1 MPSSYWRD
9 VIWQASGNSMAQVV
23 GVLGIPI
30 MTRLYTPQDF
40 AIQSLFI
47 QLVTLGTAIVT
58 WRYEYFVQLPRTRGN
73 VRALNS
79 LIAILGLVSIVVL
92 SPILWLVREPLAQLM
107 GTTALASW
115 LVFVPITA
123 VLISW
128 ALATQNNAQRFG
140 DFKTSGLSELA
151 GKITYVIAGISG
163 GVAQLGASGLIATT
177 ALGAIGKAAFIAVKR
192 PVWGRFA
199 LRARLSRVR
208 LVSTKYLKLGN
219 STVIAHLLS
228 SLAIA
233 APQIAIARLYGET
246 VLGQFALVLATIY
259 LPSSLLGAAIG
270 HVYYQRAAQLHSQG
284 KSFFKLWRA
293 TAYKLALIGLPV
305 YTAISLASS
314 VAYPIVFGAQWE
326 LAGNLA
332 MWMSIAAYGSFVSGP
347 MDRTCLIVN
356 AGLYSII
363 WGGFR
368 LLSTLFVIALA
379 YYFLFT
385 PMQFTAALVLQMCT
399 AYSIDFMMGFR
410 FSQGHLGVY
419 SSKTTVSAVK

>member
-1 MPSSYWRD
+1 
-9 VIWQASGNSMAQVV
+9 
-23 GVLGIPI
+23 

-47 QLVTLGTAIVT
+47 QLVTLSTAIVT
-58 WRYEYFVQLPRTRGN
+58 WRYEYFVQLPRARGN
-73 VRALNS
+73 VRALNG
-79 LIAILGLVSIVVL
+79 LIAILGVLSIVVL
-92 SPILWLVREPLAQLM
+92 SPIFWLVREPLAHLM

-128 ALATQNNAQRFG
+128 ALATQSNAQRFG

-151 GKITYVIAGISG
+151 GKITYVVAGISG
-163 GVAQLGASGLIATT
+163 GVAHLGASSLIATT
-177 ALGAIGKAAFIAVKR
+177 ALGAIGKAAFIAIKR
-192 PVWGRFA
+192 PAWGRYVLCSRF
-199 LRARLSRVR
+199 SRVR
-208 LVSTKYLKLGN
+208 QVSAQYLILAN
-219 STVIAHLLS
+219 STVLAHLLS

-233 APQIAIARLYGET
+233 TPQIAIARLYGEI

-284 KSFFKLWRA
+284 KSFFELWRA
-293 TAYKLALIGLPV
+293 TAYKLALIGLPIYAV
-305 YTAISLASS
+305 ISLVSS

-332 MWMSIAAYGSFVSGP
+332 MWMSLAAYGSFVSGP

-356 AGLYSII
+356 AGFYSIV
-363 WGGFR
+363 WGVFR
-368 LLSTLFVIALA
+368 LLSTFFVIALA
-379 YYFLFT
+379 YYFHFT

-399 AYSIDFMMGFR
+399 AYSIDFMMGLR
-410 FSQGHLGVY
+410 FSQGHLGAFGSNTAV
-419 SSKTTVSAVK
+419 STVK

>member
-1 MPSSYWRD
+1 MASSYWRD
-9 VIWQASGNSMAQVV
+9 VIWQASGNSLAQVV
-23 GVLGIPI
+23 GILGIPI

-47 QLVTLGTAIVT
+47 QLVTIGTAIVT

-73 VRALNS
+73 VRALNR
-79 LIAILGLVSIVVL
+79 LIAILGMVSIVVL

-115 LVFVPITA
+115 IVFVPITA

-151 GKITYVIAGISG
+151 GKITYVIAGIGG
-163 GVAQLGASGLIATT
+163 GVAHLGASGLIATT
-177 ALGAIGKAAFIAVKR
+177 ALGAIGKAAFIAIKR
-192 PVWGRFA
+192 PAWGRHA
-199 LRARLSRVR
+199 LHARLSRIR
-208 LVSTKYLKLGN
+208 IVSTQYLKLGN
-219 STVIAHLLS
+219 STVLAHLLS
-228 SLAIA
+228 SLAIT
-233 APQIAIARLYGET
+233 APQIAIARLYGEM

-270 HVYYQRAAQLHSQG
+270 HVYYQRAALLHSQG
-284 KSFFKLWRA
+284 KSFFELWLV

-305 YTAISLASS
+305 YGGISLVSS
-314 VAYPIVFGAQWE
+314 IAYPFVFGAQWE

-356 AGLYSII
+356 AGFYSVV
-363 WGGFR
+363 WGVFR
-368 LLSTLFVIALA
+368 FFSTFFVIALA
-379 YYFLFT
+379 YYFHFT
-385 PMQFTAALVLQMCT
+385 PIQFTAALVLQMCI
-399 AYSIDFMMGFR
+399 AYSIDLMMGRR
-410 FSQGHLGVY
+410 FSQGHLGVFG
-419 SSKTTVSAVK
+419 SNTTVSAVK